1 MRRSPPD
8 LDCPSISAS
17 LHPVDTEEVV
27 DDHESGCE
35 LVPWK
40 ATDTA
45 AGVALVVAG
54 VFVILV
60 FLKPLS
66 QAAGVDGEAPLTPWV
81 AGLVEG
87 LMLVAVW
94 IFGIRK
100 YRTSWGQAGLRVPR
114 RRHNFPLAF
123 LALGGSLGF
132 TLLYVIAVSRFGID
146 FLVPQP
152 IPEGLLGQGL
162 SRALNM
168 LVITVWGPFTEELF
182 FRGFLLAALIPTL
195 GGTRAAILSSAV
207 FAAGHLMLSA
217 ALPIFITGMLLSWL
231 YIRSRSIWPSVTAHA
246 AQNFVVVVSAI
257 AAA

>member
-1 MRRSPPD
+1 M
-8 LDCPSISAS
+8 
-17 LHPVDTEEVV
+17 
-27 DDHESGCE
+27 DDHESGRE
-35 LVPWK
+35 PVPWK
-40 ATDTA
+40 VTDTA
-45 AGVALVVAG
+45 AGVAMVVAG
-54 VFVILV
+54 VFVALA

-66 QAAGVDGEAPLTPWV
+66 QAAGADGETPLTPWL
-81 AGLVEG
+81 AGLVGG

-94 IFGIRK
+94 VFGIRR

-114 RRHNFPLAF
+114 RRYNFPLAF

-132 TLLYVIAVSRFGID
+132 TLFYVIAVSGFGID

-162 SRALNM
+162 SRAMNM

-182 FRGFLLAALIPTL
+182 FRGFLLAALIPPL
-195 GGTRAAILSSAV
+195 GGVRAAIVSSAV
-207 FAAGHLMLSA
+207 FAAGHLMISTA
-217 ALPIFITGMLLSWL
+217 VPIFVTGMLLSWL

-246 AQNFVVVVSAI
+246 AQNLVVVLSAM